1 MDNNKY
7 SSQKKHLS
15 ENKKQLRVWIDP
27 EKYEKFKSLVNENG
41 TSIYALIN
49 QYIDDYIEEHNATN
63 EP

>member
-63 EP
+63 

>member
-49 QYIDDYIEEHNATN
+49 QYIDDYIEEYSTTN
-63 EP
+63 